1 MDRSTLIRLL
11 AGTLARGILW
21 AAGALS
27 AKLGV
32 ESLSQNTAQSIAY
45 FAASLVVAAVAA
57 WWSSRKDRRLLF
69 TPPPSAAQSGS
80 GSGQPTVSEDLA
92 R

>member
-1 MDRSTLIRLL
+1 MDRSTVIKLL

-32 ESLSQNTAQSIAY
+32 DSLSRDTAEGVAY
-45 FAASLVVAAVAA
+45 FAASVIVAGVAA
-57 WWSSRKDRRLLF
+57 WWSSRKDRRLLM
-69 TPPPSAAQSGS
+69 TPPPVTNQRGR
-80 GSGQPTVSEDLA
+80 PK
-92 R
+92 